1 MKNMPEETK
10 KFEATLE
17 NCADEPIRTPGGIQP
32 HGMLFALHS
41 ETYVIEQV
49 SENCEEFLG
58 FTPDELLGKEFLA
71 MVGFSAR
78 ALVEHSFKIAISHLA
93 NPFPIPFIAADE
105 EELDFEGIAYGTE
118 GGVIVLELEK
128 VRSSHTKGKRL
139 DDYFQMIERS
149 LQFSLNVAKPE
160 NVADLMVQEVK
171 SFTGFDRV
179 MVYQFATNYDG
190 KVIAEAK
197 EEDMEP
203 FLNLQY
209 PATDIPAQARA
220 LYEVNTVRLL
230 RTADAAPAAIV
241 PMLHPRTGKPTDMTK
256 SVLRAVSPI
265 HLEYLKNMGV
275 TSTLTISLMVRGK
288 LWGLIA
294 CHHSKARYVPYGVRA
309 TAALY
314 GVVMSSRLDA
324 VEVQKQEKSQTA
336 AHRSLQAVMERLVP
350 ADGLGKSL
358 KSNLEGFVDIFK
370 ADGGAVVDNGKVTT
384 SGSVP
389 GDALILSKIEKLEA
403 EKRVDP
409 EIIQDMYARNEEFQK
424 HRPAAAG
431 LLSICVGEGLWVL
444 IFRDEVVHE
453 INWGGDPTNKGG
465 EGSPGSLTP
474 RKSFAAWKEKVTG
487 TCAPWDFW
495 TSTILD
501 EFRSGVSKFL
511 ILREHLLLRSNGQ
524 LKNFSGII
532 AHEVRSQLQPPLMA
546 LQLIAEHKEG
556 PLPEQLRKLVD
567 MGVHSLDNLASF
579 TTEMLDSADLEAS
592 HQKGGLVDM
601 DSIARLVVAQ
611 TAETLG
617 SDTKA
622 ISVEAL
628 PMVEGSAALIYH
640 LLSNLVR
647 NALIHGP
654 AEPGAKVRVEIG
666 VDSYDS
672 TSCLLY
678 VKDDGRGIAEE
689 DREKIFLVSYRSKA
703 SKDRQGK
710 GIGLGLVK
718 QLIEQTGG
726 KIWMDSEL
734 GVGTTFFIRLPSPAE
749 N

>member
-1 MKNMPEETK
+1 MSEDTK

-17 NCADEPIRTPGGIQP
+17 NCADEPIRAPGGIQS
-32 HGMLFALHS
+32 HGLLFALNA

-49 SENCEEFLG
+49 SSNCEEFLG
-58 FTPDELLGKEFLA
+58 FTPDELLGEEFLS
-71 MVGFSAR
+71 MISLPAR
-78 ALVEHSFKIAISHLA
+78 SPVEHCFEIAITHLA
-93 NPFPIPFIAADE
+93 NPFPVPVIAHDDE
-105 EELDFEGIAYGTE
+105 EMDFEGIAYGTE
-118 GGVIVLELEK
+118 GGIIILELEK

-149 LQFSLNVAKPE
+149 LQFSLDVKKPADVA
-160 NVADLMVQEVK
+160 NLMVKEVK
-171 SFTGFDRV
+171 AFTGFDRV
-179 MVYQFATNYDG
+179 MVYQFAPNYDG

-220 LYEVNTVRLL
+220 LYEINTVRLL
-230 RTADAAPAAIV
+230 RSVDAPTTDVV
-241 PMLHPRTGKPTDMTK
+241 PLIHPRTGKPTDMTK
-256 SVLRAVSPI
+256 SVLRAMSPI
-265 HLEYLKNMGV
+265 HLEYLRNMGV
-275 TSTLTISLMVRGK
+275 ASTLTISLLVRGK

-294 CHHSKARYVPYGVRA
+294 CHHRKPRYVPYGVRA

-324 VEVQKQEKSQTA
+324 VEVQKREKSQAA
-336 AHRSLQAVMERLVP
+336 AHRSLQAAIERLVP
-350 ADGLGKSL
+350 ADGLAKCL
-358 KSNLEGFVDIFK
+358 RDNLEGFVDIFK
-370 ADGGAVVDNGKVTT
+370 GDGGAVIDNGKVTT
-384 SGSVP
+384 FGSVP
-389 GDALILSKIEKLEA
+389 GEALILTKIQKLET

-409 EIIQDMYARNEEFQK
+409 EIIEDMYSRNEEFRK

-431 LLSICVGEGLWVL
+431 MLSICVGEALWVL
-444 IFRDEVVHE
+444 IFRDEVVYE
-453 INWGGDPTNKGG
+453 IAWGGDPRNKGG
-465 EGSPGSLTP
+465 EASGGPLTP
-474 RKSFAAWKEKVTG
+474 RKSFEAWQEKITG
-487 TCAPWDFW
+487 TSAPWKFW
-495 TSTILD
+495 TATILD

-511 ILREHLLLRSNGQ
+511 ILREHLLSRSNGQ
-524 LKNFSGII
+524 LKNFSGIV

-546 LQLIAEHKEG
+546 LQLIAEHEEG
-556 PLPEQLRKLVD
+556 PLPDQLRRLVD

-601 DSIARLVVAQ
+601 NSLAQLVSAQ
-611 TAETLG
+611 VIEALG
-617 SDTKA
+617 TDKDA
-622 ISVEAL
+622 ISVDDL
-628 PMVEGSAALIYH
+628 PEVEGSAALVYH

-654 AEPGAKVRVEIG
+654 AEEGDRVNVRIG
-666 VDSYDS
+666 VDSSDS
-672 TSCLLY
+672 SSCLFY

-689 DREKIFLVSYRSKA
+689 EREKIFQVNYRSKS

-726 KIWMDSEL
+726 KIWMDSEE
-734 GVGTTFFIRLPSPAE
+734 GVGTTFFIRLPSAAE
-749 N
+749 K